1 MLVQLVDILNSG
13 VARNFQW
20 GVERRGAEG
29 AEIERRRRENRGAE
43 EGGVWGG
50 GTPSP
55 LGVGSGEGA
64 NLGTQKI
71 FGFFISKR

>member
-29 AEIERRRRENRGAE
+29 AEG
-43 EGGVWGG
+43 GGVWEGVS
-50 GTPSP
+50 PST
-55 LGVGSGEGA
+55 LGVGSGEA
-64 NLGTQKI
+64 TPP
-71 FGFFISKR
+71 